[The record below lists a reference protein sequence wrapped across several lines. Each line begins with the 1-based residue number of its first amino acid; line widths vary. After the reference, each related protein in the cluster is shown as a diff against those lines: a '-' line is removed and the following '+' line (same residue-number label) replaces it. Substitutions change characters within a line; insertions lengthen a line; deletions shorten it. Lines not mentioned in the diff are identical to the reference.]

1 MAAVTAALVKQ
12 LRDQTGAGMM
22 DCKAALTETDGDFE
36 AAVDWLRKKGLA
48 AAAKKAGRVAS
59 QGLVGVAVSGR
70 RGAMVEVN
78 SETDFVAR
86 NQEFQSARAHDRAA
100 GARARRRPR
109 APDAGHGA
117 RQRAQRGGR
126 DHAGDRG
133 DRREHQPAPER
144 GGRGRRKAWSAPTCT
159 ARWRRGSARSA
170 SWSGC
175 TRPATPSGSSAL
187 GKQLAMHVAAARPQA
202 VSIDRLDAAT
212 LERERAIYADQARAS
227 GKPDNII
234 DKIVE
239 GRVRK
244 FYEEAVLLE
253 QPFVIDPDLKIK
265 DAIDR
270 VAEEIGSSIAVT
282 EFVRFALGEGLTGPG
297 VRTWPRRWRSWRAA
311 SRRARR
317 RPSAV
322 NDRVTGSA

>member
-1 MAAVTAALVKQ
+1 MAAVIAALVKQ

-22 DCKAALTETDGDFE
+22 DCKTALTESAGDFE

-59 QGLVGVAVSGR
+59 QGLVGLEMAGQ
-70 RGAMVEVN
+70 RGALVEVN

-86 NQEFQSARAHDRAA
+86 NSDFQALVRTVARLALEVSGDLDRLKAA
-100 GARARRRPR
+100 MVP
-109 APDAGHGA
+109 
-117 RQRAQRGGR
+117 
-126 DHAGDRG
+126 
-133 DRREHQPAPER
+133 
-144 GGRGRRKAWSAPTCT
+144 
-159 ARWRRGSARSA
+159 GSARTVADEIAQAVAVIGENINLRRSA
-170 SWSGC
+170 AVEVEEGAIGAYVHGALAPGLGTIGVLVGLQSAGDPE
-175 TRPATPSGSSAL
+175 RLAAL

-202 VSIDRLDAAT
+202 TSVERLDAAT
-212 LERERAIYADQARAS
+212 LERERAIYGEQARAS
-227 GKPDNII
+227 GKPEGIV

-253 QPFVIDPDLKIK
+253 QAFVIDPDLKVK

-282 EFVRFALGEGLTGPG
+282 EFVRFALGEGLGGPASNPAEEVAQLTGI
-297 VRTWPRRWRSWRAA
+297 
-311 SRRARR
+311 
-317 RPSAV
+317 
-322 NDRVTGSA
+322 

>member
-1 MAAVTAALVKQ
+1 MAAVPAALVKQ

-22 DCKAALTETDGDFE
+22 DCKAALTETGGDFE

-86 NQEFQSARAHDRAA
+86 NEEFQKLVRQIAQLALETDGDRDRLLQAAVPGTGRTVADEITQAIAVIGENINLRRSAVVEVDEGVI
-100 GARARRRPR
+100 GAYV
-109 APDAGHGA
+109 HGA
-117 RQRAQRGGR
+117 LAPGLGTIGVLVGL
-126 DHAGDRG
+126 HSSGD
-133 DRREHQPAPER
+133 PER
-144 GGRGRRKAWSAPTCT
+144 LA
-159 ARWRRGSARSA
+159 
-170 SWSGC
+170 
-175 TRPATPSGSSAL
+175 AL

-202 VSIDRLDAAT
+202 VSIERLDPAT
-212 LERERAIYADQARAS
+212 LERERAIYADQARAT
-227 GKPDNII
+227 GKPENII
-234 DKIVE
+234 EKIVE

-244 FYEEAVLLE
+244 FYEEAVLPE
-253 QPFVIDPDLKIK
+253 QTFVIDTDLKVK

-282 EFVRFALGEGLTGPG
+282 EFVRFALGEGLSGPG
-297 VRTWPRRWRSWRAA
+297 GDLAEEVAQLA
-311 SRRARR
+311 
-317 RPSAV
+317 
-322 NDRVTGSA
+322 GS

>member
-1 MAAVTAALVKQ
+1 MAPVTAALVKQ

-59 QGLVGVAVSGR
+59 QGLVGVEVSGR
-70 RGAMVEVN
+70 KGAIVEVN

-86 NQEFQSARAHDRAA
+86 NQEFQALVRAIARLALETDGDRDRLLQAIVPVSGRSVA
-100 GARARRRPR
+100 DEITQAVAVIGENISLRRC
-109 APDAGHGA
+109 AMVAVDQGVVGSYVHGA
-117 RQRAQRGGR
+117 LAPGLGTIGVLVGL
-126 DHAGDRG
+126 HSAGD
-133 DRREHQPAPER
+133 PER
-144 GGRGRRKAWSAPTCT
+144 LA
-159 ARWRRGSARSA
+159 
-170 SWSGC
+170 
-175 TRPATPSGSSAL
+175 AL
-187 GKQLAMHVAAARPQA
+187 GKQLAMHIAAARPEA
-202 VSIDRLDAAT
+202 VSVDRLEAAT
-212 LERERAIYADQARAS
+212 LERERAIYADQARAG
-227 GKPDNII
+227 GKPENII

-253 QPFVIDPDLKIK
+253 QAFVIDTELKVR

-282 EFVRFALGEGLTGPG
+282 EFVRFALGEGVRDPG
-297 VRTWPRRWRSWRAA
+297 GSHRAEA
-311 SRRARR
+311 AHM
-317 RPSAV
+317 AE
-322 NDRVTGSA
+322 GK

>member
-1 MAAVTAALVKQ
+1 MNDMAPVTAALVKQ

-59 QGLVGVAVSGR
+59 QGLIGVEVSGR
-70 RGAMVEVN
+70 RGAVVEVN

-86 NQEFQSARAHDRAA
+86 NQDFQGLVHSITHLALHA
-100 GARARRRPR
+100 
-109 APDAGHGA
+109 
-117 RQRAQRGGR
+117 
-126 DHAGDRG
+126 AGDRDRLMQSKVPASGRSVADEITQAVAVIGENIHLRRSAAVEVDQGAVGSYVHGALAPGLGTIGVLVRLHSSG
-133 DRREHQPAPER
+133 DPER
-144 GGRGRRKAWSAPTCT
+144 L
-159 ARWRRGSARSA
+159 
-170 SWSGC
+170 
-175 TRPATPSGSSAL
+175 ATL

-212 LERERAIYADQARAS
+212 LQRERAIYAEQARS
-227 GKPDNII
+227 GGKPDNII

-253 QPFVIDPDLKIK
+253 QPFVIDPDLKVK
-265 DAIDR
+265 DVIDR

-297 VRTWPRRWRSWRAA
+297 ANTAEEVPQLADSK
-311 SRRARR
+311 R
-317 RPSAV
+317 RP
-322 NDRVTGSA
+322 R

>member
-1 MAAVTAALVKQ
+1 MAPVTAALVKQ

-22 DCKAALTETDGDFE
+22 DCKAALTETGGDFE

-48 AAAKKAGRVAS
+48 AAAKKAARVAS
-59 QGLVGVAVSGR
+59 QGLVGVEVSGR
-70 RGAMVEVN
+70 RGAVVEVN

-86 NQEFQSARAHDRAA
+86 NQEFQALVRAITQLALVVGGDRDRLMQAKVPASGRSVADEITQAVAVIGENINLRRSAVVEVDE
-100 GARARRRPR
+100 GVI
-109 APDAGHGA
+109 GSYVHGA
-117 RQRAQRGGR
+117 LAPGLGTIGVLVGL
-126 DHAGDRG
+126 HSSGD
-133 DRREHQPAPER
+133 PER
-144 GGRGRRKAWSAPTCT
+144 LA
-159 ARWRRGSARSA
+159 
-170 SWSGC
+170 
-175 TRPATPSGSSAL
+175 AL

-202 VSIDRLDAAT
+202 VSIDRLDSAT
-212 LERERAIYADQARAS
+212 LARERAIYADQARAS

-253 QPFVIDPDLKIK
+253 QAFVIDPDLKVK

-282 EFVRFALGEGLTGPG
+282 EFVRFALGEGVPG
-297 VRTWPRRWRSWRAA
+297 
-311 SRRARR
+311 
-317 RPSAV
+317 PSANLAEEV
-322 NDRVTGSA
+322 AQLAGS